1 MLAACGTFAAQP
13 DNSRQLPEY
22 ARVVDLSHTITQD
35 MPTPPG
41 EMPPQ
46 IVRAERDDSVQALS
60 LSVQSGTMLL
70 ASSDQPLST
79 LEQRSPR
86 ELIASAVVLDVRTAA
101 QEIPSYRLP
110 ADAIRAWEARH
121 GTIPADCIVLLAT
134 GWDMRWGNPADYF
147 NLDQQ
152 QEPQVPG
159 ITADAVA
166 LLRERGVR
174 GLGVDTPA
182 TIAPKDDWLLLANL
196 TNVEQLPPN
205 GTTLVIGA
213 LKIQGSSASP
223 ARVLALLP

>member
-22 ARVVDLSHTITQD
+22 TRVVDLSHTITQD

-182 TIAPKDDWLLLANL
+182 TIAPEDDWLLLANL
-196 TNVEQLPPN
+196 TNVEQLPPT